1 MNILIVDRD
10 PAVVDQM
17 QKDYNIDP
25 RRDHVRRVSRP
36 EYLLGMDLTGWLVIT
51 RRCHFVCNSFTARSA
66 RYTLIE
72 ELK

>member
-10 PAVVDQM
+10 HAVVDQM

-25 RRDHVRRVSRP
+25 RRDRVRRVSRP
-36 EYLLGMDLTGWLVIT
+36 EHLLGMDLTGWLVIT
-51 RRCHFVCNSFTARSA
+51 RRCHFVCNSYTARSA
-66 RYTLIE
+66 RDTLIE